1 MASPISC
8 LSILIIPLLVTSLF
22 YHVSNADRALLGK
35 VCKKS
40 MDYDFCMST
49 LLSDP
54 EGLTDVL
61 YRLGLVSTSVS
72 LNIISHVNGE
82 IGNTLI
88 GNTDPTYRTRILNCQ
103 TDIDEIYDKMELARN
118 AAGTQSYAK
127 EATILTSAQQKLT
140 ECNNQFESSPI
151 SKYTSKI
158 VKVID
163 ISFVII
169 SMITSS

>member
-22 YHVSNADRALLGK
+22 YHVSNADRALLEK

-72 LNIISHVNGE
+72 LKIISHVNGE

-118 AAGTQSYAK
+118 AAGTQSYAE

>member
-22 YHVSNADRALLGK
+22 YHVSNANQAHLEK

-72 LNIISHVNGE
+72 LKIISHVNGE

-103 TDIDEIYDKMELARN
+103 TDIDE
-118 AAGTQSYAK
+118 AGTQSYAE

-140 ECNNQFESSPI
+140 KCNNQFQSSPI

-158 VKVID
+158 AKVID